1 MATLVPTR
9 YQLDLTGRDID
20 NLIQGEEHTPPMK
33 LVRSIA
39 PTYGPYYSETMRV
52 YDINTNVLLTKNID
66 YLCVDVLGLPTAQT
80 GKEICSILL
89 LVNQKITGV
98 RIDYQTLG
106 GPYEKDYS
114 AIRLLIENL
123 VNDNRA
129 VSWPNITNK
138 PDGFNSNMH
147 LHKLGDVIGFEY
159 LVVEI
164 ERLKTAILIG
174 DEINHTEILSY
185 IDHRFDQILNQDSL
199 SILAMTQAAN
209 ANAGSVKALEDIVA
223 LDDKANAILETAN
236 MALLTSELLV
246 SNMDTSEAKAK
257 ALLDSYHLTFPNP

>member
-1 MATLVPTR
+1 MPTLIPTR

-33 LVRSIA
+33 VVRSIT
-39 PTYGPYYSETMRV
+39 PTYGPYFSESMRV
-52 YDINTNVLLTKNID
+52 YDIVTNTLLTKNVD
-66 YLCVDVLGLPTAQT
+66 FLCVDVFGLPTAQT
-80 GKEICSILL
+80 GKEVCSILL
-89 LVNQKITGV
+89 LVNKNITGV

-123 VNDNRA
+123 TNDTRQ
-129 VSWPNITNK
+129 VSWPNIINK
-138 PDGFNSNMH
+138 PSGFNTNMH

-174 DEINHTEILSY
+174 DELNHTEILSY
-185 IDHRFDQILNQDSL
+185 IDKRFDQILNRDSL
-199 SILAMTQAAN
+199 NILSVVNAAN
-209 ANAGSVKALEDIVA
+209 ANAGSVKALQDIVA
-223 LDDKANAILETAN
+223 LDDKINGVSEITN
-236 MALLTSELLV
+236 MALLTSEMLS
-246 SNMDTSEAKAK
+246 SNMVTSEAKAK
-257 ALLDSYHLTFPNP
+257 ALLDSYNITFPNP

>member
-1 MATLVPTR
+1 MPTLVPSR

-20 NLIQGEEHTPPMK
+20 NLVQNEEHTPPMK
-33 LVRSIA
+33 LVRSIT
-39 PTYGPYYSETMRV
+39 PTYGPYFTESLRV

-66 YLCVDVLGLPTAQT
+66 YLSVDVFGLPTAQT

-89 LVNQKITGV
+89 LVNQKITGI

-123 VNDNRA
+123 TNDNRA

-138 PDGFNSNMH
+138 PDGFNTNMH

-174 DEINHTEILSY
+174 DEINHSEILSY
-185 IDHRFDQILNQDSL
+185 IDHRFNQILNQDSL

-209 ANAGSVKALEDIVA
+209 ANAGSVKALQDIVA
-223 LDDKANAILETAN
+223 LDDKVNGLLEITN
-236 MALLTSELLV
+236 MTLLTSEMLA
-246 SNMDTSEAKAK
+246 SNMTTSEAKAK
-257 ALLDSYHLTFPNP
+257 ALLDSYNLTFP